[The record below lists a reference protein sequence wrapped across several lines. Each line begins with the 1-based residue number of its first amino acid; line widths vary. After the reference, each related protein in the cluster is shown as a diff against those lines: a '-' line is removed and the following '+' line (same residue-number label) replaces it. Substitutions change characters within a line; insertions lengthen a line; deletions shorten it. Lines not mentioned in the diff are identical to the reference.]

1 MTPPT
6 VAVRCEGVDKS
17 FGATHA
23 VKDLSLDIREG
34 SMHALVGE
42 NGAGKS
48 TVLGIISG
56 RVTPDRGSVSVF
68 GEQIR
73 GGHPT
78 DLRNAGIAT
87 IYQEL
92 TMVPALS
99 AEENV
104 FLGHLPTR
112 RGLLD
117 LRSRRRRFLE
127 ICEDFGLNIPP
138 DVSARELSVSQQQM
152 VEIMR
157 GVAAQARV
165 LLLDEPSAA
174 LAERER
180 ETLHQLLLTLQ
191 RRGSTIVFVSHNLDE
206 VLELADRITVMRDGT
221 LVADADA
228 GNWTKR
234 SLINRMVGHDVDFD
248 ERQSTRTDDL
258 VAKITDVRARPHA
271 HPISVEIRRGEIVGL
286 WGLVGSG
293 RTSFLKALAGLM
305 PASTGVLEIDGQ
317 KAVWPRS
324 PGDSQALGIALLPED
339 RRQGLVMQM
348 DTVDNHWIGRHGR
361 YVPAR
366 INRGREEEVVKDAA
380 PRFGFAPSRVR
391 HPVGQLSGGNQQK
404 ALLSK
409 WAARNPRLFLVDEPT
424 RGIDVGAKAEV
435 LTSLGRLAGDGA
447 GVVVTSSELEEVL
460 GVCDRVLVFSEG
472 SVVGEVPRGGA
483 GFSVESILQLGFR
496 AGEEGTP

>member
-1 MTPPT
+1 MSLPLI
-6 VAVRCEGVDKS
+6 AVRCEVVDKS

-23 VKDLSLDIREG
+23 VKNVSLDVREG
-34 SMHALVGE
+34 SIHALVGE

-56 RVTPDRGSVSVF
+56 RVAPDTGSVSVF
-68 GEQIR
+68 GERIR
-73 GGHPT
+73 GGHPI

-92 TMVPALS
+92 TMVPALT

-104 FLGHLPTR
+104 FLGHLPAR

-117 LRSRRRRFLE
+117 VRARRERFLQ
-127 ICEDFGLNIPP
+127 ICEDFGLSIRPEVP
-138 DVSARELSVSQQQM
+138 ARELSVSQQQM

-174 LAERER
+174 LGRAER
-180 ETLHQLLLTLQ
+180 ETLHELLFTLR
-191 RRGSTIVFVSHNLDE
+191 RRGSTVVFVSHNLDE
-206 VLELADRITVMRDGT
+206 VMELADRITVMRDGA
-221 LVADADA
+221 LVADADT
-228 GNWTKR
+228 GDWTKK

-248 ERQSTRTDDL
+248 KRQSTRTNDL
-258 VAKITDVRARPHA
+258 VAKVTEVRVRPND
-271 HPISVEIRRGEIVGL
+271 HPISMDIRRGEIVGL

-293 RTSFLKALAGLM
+293 RTSFLKSLAGLM
-305 PASTGVLEIDGQ
+305 PSSAGSLEIDGQ
-317 KAVWPRS
+317 RAVWPRS

-361 YVPAR
+361 YLPSR
-366 INRGREEEVVKDAA
+366 IDHDREERVVKEAA

-391 HPVGQLSGGNQQK
+391 IPVGQLSGGNQQK
-404 ALLSK
+404 ALFSK
-409 WAARNPRLFLVDEPT
+409 WAARNPKLFLVDEPT

-435 LTSLGRLAGDGA
+435 LSSLGRLAADGA
-447 GVVVTSSELEEVL
+447 GIVVTSSELEEML
-460 GVCDRVLVFSEG
+460 GVCDRVLVFSRG

-483 GFSVESILQLGFR
+483 EFSVESILQLGFR
-496 AGEEGTP
+496 AGEEDAL